1 MEPALPALRKR
12 FPHASDEER
21 FLRYMIPESAVEDM
35 LREEK
40 ARAERRHQQVC
51 ELGPVSKTL
60 IDLLAKAA
68 SLRDVAEVSIQSGE
82 ISVRVQR

>member
-1 MEPALPALRKR
+1 
-12 FPHASDEER
+12 
-21 FLRYMIPESAVEDM
+21 
-35 LREEK
+35 
-40 ARAERRHQQVC
+40 
-51 ELGPVSKTL
+51 LGPVSKTL